1 MDGVIN
7 SITLYTVESGM
18 ITGYVQVWPTSG
30 NGGHL
35 RHWHRIAAAVS
46 LIAVRYSRSILFHV
60 CSDMSPRSGSRC
72 LTIWFGW
79 QFTLQSASV
88 SWLSYND
95 DTSTDVS
102 SSFSLRQCLARDVS
116 LLSLRS
122 TCAKWWPYFI
132 IDSMLAECYVAALKD
147 LPISLNAHCLSCF
160 PTMGPTW
167 THEGHSPYVY
177 PLVSS
182 SQHNG
187 LSSHPCIWSSFH
199 FLAVTRWYNRS
210 VKQSAYRNIGTTAL
224 CLMAHDPHRCR
235 CRSASRKPL
244 NVKSMVCLPSNYPLS
259 TRRMKLSNR
268 MIQGVQVNLILSN
281 LFEVSIYYLCMTT
294 GIAP

>member
-122 TCAKWWPYFI
+122 TCAKWWLYFI

-147 LPISLNAHCLSCF
+147 LLISLNAHCLSCF

-177 PLVSS
+177 LLFHLLSIMVSLPIHVSDHPSTSLQSRGDTIGVSS
-182 SQHNG
+182 KVRIAI
-187 LSSHPCIWSSFH
+187 LE
-199 FLAVTRWYNRS
+199 
-210 VKQSAYRNIGTTAL
+210 
-224 CLMAHDPHRCR
+224 
-235 CRSASRKPL
+235 PL
-244 NVKSMVCLPSNYPLS
+244 HCV
-259 TRRMKLSNR
+259 
-268 MIQGVQVNLILSN
+268 
-281 LFEVSIYYLCMTT
+281 
-294 GIAP
+294 